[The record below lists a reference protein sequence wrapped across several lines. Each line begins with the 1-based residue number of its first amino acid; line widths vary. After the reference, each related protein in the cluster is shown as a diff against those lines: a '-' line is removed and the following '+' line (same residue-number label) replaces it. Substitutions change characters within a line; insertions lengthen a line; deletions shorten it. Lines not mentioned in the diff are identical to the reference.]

1 VSLVRIRNLN
11 TWFPVR
17 SGIFRR
23 RTGWVYALN
32 DIDLNIESGEVLALV
47 GESGCGKSTLGNSL
61 LGLVLPTSGTIE
73 FDGRTIDIGK
83 PSSWNDIRTDLQIIF
98 QDPYSSLNPRHTVFQ
113 ILAEPLLLHRQA
125 TRKNVRE
132 KVAELLS
139 LVRLPADCMDRYPH
153 AFSGGQR
160 QRIGIAR
167 AIGLRPKLIVCDEVT
182 SALDVS
188 VQAQIV
194 ELLLDLKKKFALSLL
209 FITHDLSL
217 VRHIADRVAVM
228 YAGRIVEMAPVEKI
242 FDSPAHPY
250 TRALLDAIPVLDR
263 NKKPILLEGE
273 VPSATVQH
281 RGCVFQSRCAHAQDR
296 CRSELPPAGDPEK
309 IERVACFYPLRSGAA
324 AERSG

>member
-1 VSLVRIRNLN
+1 MSLVRLRKLN

-17 SGIFRR
+17 SGLFRR

-32 DIDLNIESGEVLALV
+32 DIDLNIEAGEVLALV

-61 LGLVLPTSGTIE
+61 LGLVRPTSGTIE
-73 FDGRTIDIGK
+73 FDGRLIDIQR
-83 PSSWNDIRTDLQIIF
+83 PSSWKDIRTDLQIIF

-113 ILAEPLLLHRQA
+113 ILSQPLLLHGLA

-139 LVRLPADCMDRYPH
+139 LVRLPEDSMDRYPH

-194 ELLLDLKKKFALSLL
+194 ELLLDLRKRFGLSLL

-217 VRHIADRVAVM
+217 VHHIADRVVVM
-228 YAGRIVEMAPVEKI
+228 YAGHIVEVATARRI
-242 FDSPAHPY
+242 FEAPAHPY
-250 TRALLDAIPVLDR
+250 TAALLKAIPVLDR
-263 NKKPILLEGE
+263 SIKPGLLEGE
-273 VPSATVQH
+273 IPSPTVRH
-281 RGCVFQSRCAHAQDR
+281 RGCVFRSRCAYAQER
-296 CRSELPPAGDPEK
+296 CSVEQPSPGNVEEK
-309 IERVACFYPLRSGAA
+309 ERVACFFPLSAQVQSA
-324 AERSG
+324 